1 MASARRHGL
10 EHALCYF
17 DLDQFKLVND
27 TAGHA
32 AGDALL
38 TQVKGLL
45 AGKFR
50 DRDTLARLGGDEFA
64 LLLDNCRQDEACRI
78 AAIIV
83 AAFREWRFVWK
94 NRTFQ
99 VGASAGVAAISR
111 SCESAAQALSQA
123 DVACYTA
130 KENCRNRVHVYRG
143 DGVKPSS
150 HHARMMLAAT
160 LNDALN
166 ENRFRLFAQPI
177 VPLKDGEAGPMR
189 HEVLL
194 RLKDE
199 TGTIILPN
207 TFIPAAERY
216 GMMARIDR
224 WVIEKALRTSAA
236 LRGAQADTEL
246 SLNLS
251 GDSLSSD
258 DLADF
263 VLHAFRANGI
273 LPEAI
278 CFEITE
284 TAAIRNLDNALKFI
298 GEMRRHG
305 SRIALDDFGSGQ
317 SSFHYLRTLPADYLK
332 IDGAFVRD
340 ISEDK
345 QNEAVVAAIN
355 EVGHKLGIATIAE
368 YVQDLPT
375 ADRLR
380 QIGVDY
386 AQGMPSARRLP

>member
-1 MASARRHGL
+1 
-10 EHALCYF
+10 
-17 DLDQFKLVND
+17 
-27 TAGHA
+27 
-32 AGDALL
+32 
-38 TQVKGLL
+38 
-45 AGKFR
+45 
-50 DRDTLARLGGDEFA
+50 
-64 LLLDNCRQDEACRI
+64 LDNCRQDEACRI
-78 AAIIV
+78 AEIIV
-83 AAFREWRFVWK
+83 ATFREWRFVWK
-94 NRTFQ
+94 NRTFH

-111 SCESAAQALSQA
+111 SCDSAAQALSQA

-130 KENCRNRVHVYRG
+130 KEHGRNRVHVYRG
-143 DGVKPSS
+143 DGVKPWS

-166 ENRFRLFAQPI
+166 ENRSRLFAQPI

-236 LRGAQADTEL
+236 TGGARADTEL

-273 LPEAI
+273 RPEAI

-298 GEMRRHG
+298 DEMRRHG
-305 SRIALDDFGSGQ
+305 CRIALDDFGSGQ

-332 IDGAFVRD
+332 IDGAFVRN
-340 ISEDK
+340 INEDE
-345 QNEAVVAAIN
+345 QDEAVVAAIN

-380 QIGVDY
+380 EIGVDY
-386 AQGMPSARRLP
+386 AQGHAFGAPAPLERALLAAAA